1 MKAMILAAGLGT
13 RLKPWTL
20 NHPKALVPV
29 GGVPMLERVIRKLEK
44 EGFNDIVVNIHH
56 FGDQII
62 DFLKS
67 RQWQAH
73 ISISDERGEL
83 LDTGGGIS
91 RASGFLGA
99 NSQPF
104 LVHNVDILS
113 SADLSWVMR
122 RHEESGRDISLLVSD
137 RVSSRKL
144 IFDED
149 GTLMGWHNLSTG
161 ELRRAAD
168 ATEADWMEIKKLA
181 EDDNLAASGRFN
193 EYAFSGI
200 HVMSPDSVFTEIKRL
215 EMGEKFPIMDFFLN
229 GELRLKIGGI
239 VAEDLRLIDIGKP
252 ETLQSAE
259 SMFKMI

>member
-20 NHPKALVPV
+20 THPKALVPV

-56 FGDQII
+56 FGEQII

-122 RHEESGRDISLLVSD
+122 
-137 RVSSRKL
+137 
-144 IFDED
+144 
-149 GTLMGWHNLSTG
+149 
-161 ELRRAAD
+161 AAPC
-168 ATEADWMEIKKLA
+168 L
-181 EDDNLAASGRFN
+181 
-193 EYAFSGI
+193 Y
-200 HVMSPDSVFTEIKRL
+200 
-215 EMGEKFPIMDFFLN
+215 
-229 GELRLKIGGI
+229 
-239 VAEDLRLIDIGKP
+239 
-252 ETLQSAE
+252 
-259 SMFKMI
+259 